1 MSFAAPPSSSSGH
14 YLPLSWPRDRDRR
27 HPSGGGNRSGGVCK
41 SFARK
46 YVLLCCL
53 CGGLQ
58 VTLGALYLAIYF
70 VLDGYTTSLHY
81 FQTLPTYVP
90 SIPVRRERDTERTDF
105 HSSWHRVKAIS

>member
-1 MSFAAPPSSSSGH
+1 MPGPDADAP
-14 YLPLSWPRDRDRR
+14 SWPRHRNR
-27 HPSGGGNRSGGVCK
+27 HHPPGGSGGHRDGGGVCK

-90 SIPVRRERDTERTDF
+90 SIPVRRLT
-105 HSSWHRVKAIS
+105 